1 MSRRL
6 RVVLFSAA
14 LLATVA
20 VLLVGVGGVATRTE
34 YGQERVRGFLS
45 SWLSSK
51 VRGSMYVGRVT
62 GGFLNGV
69 TVDSL
74 EIRDDRGELF
84 VASGPAV
91 VRYDLRDI
99 FDRRTMIRHLDLTN
113 PVVHV
118 RQYHDGSWNFRRI
131 FPGGQPTPIGQRRGF
146 GDFVIVDSAVIANGR
161 VMLSLP
167 WRPPEEASRATHE
180 RLLREVLADTAGGVR
195 QTAYGPTRVYRWDD
209 IHARLGRSR
218 LAHPDSA
225 GRLVNVLQIATVT
238 SSPPFSFSDVRG
250 VVQQRGDS
258 AWFEA
263 PHWRLPGSEGRA
275 RGTIKWGGGRP
286 VRYAITVAA
295 DSGSLADVAWIYPT
309 FPRSGGGRAT
319 VEVRN
324 AAHDESIIEYA
335 ISNMDIS
342 THRSRLTGRMVV
354 DPSGEVLAIRNMA
367 VRAAPLDFELLR
379 VVNGEP
385 FPYDWRGAF
394 TGNVNA
400 SGGRLDRFRVERA
413 DLVFADGH
421 VRGATSAATASGVLD
436 ITDPAFTVFHG
447 LRLDVSRLDLRTP
460 RAVIPD
466 FPQVSGEVSGT
477 VILDSLWLD
486 VRARGTDLVHRDGDG
501 PVSHV
506 TGSGRITLAD
516 PFLRYDLDLF
526 APQLSLTT
534 LGRSYPNL
542 PLRGEFSGPIRV
554 RGEAP
559 RLGLTTALDGPGG
572 RLTFDGVV
580 DTDPPAYG
588 AQGQGAFAAAD
599 LSRLLRR
606 EGAPESRLNG
616 TYEIALSAADIN
628 SAAGSFAVRV
638 DTSSVGDLR
647 LLRSFANG
655 AIGAGI
661 LTLDTAA
668 VALHGALIDAA
679 GSVALTR
686 TGTGTLRMT
695 AAIDSLAAVSELL
708 TRVIDTV
715 PRLSGALRAQGRLR
729 TGEAPGV
736 VADLTGNRLVVGDE
750 RAETLRGSV
759 DVSRGGGRLSGDVSL
774 AADTVTVRGLRFDH
788 VEGSAQLPLEL
799 GAEGVYHATLRRPG
813 GGVTSIAGRL
823 ARDGDTSRVHVDTLF
838 ARVDDERAYRAT
850 SPSTIRLARGFAA
863 LDSLILAPVSG
874 IGSIAVRELLW
885 SPDSVSGLIRSRDAD
900 LGLLNGLV
908 PGVAEAS
915 GPVSIELAL
924 AGSPARPRA
933 RGAFTLRDGRAVV
946 SGARYERLTANI
958 ELNDTWLEVREL
970 SAETPRGGGRRGAA
984 RAHGTVDLSDRNNPV
999 FDLEATANSFRAVN
1013 RRGFATLDIS
1023 TGPALQLEGP
1033 YRAATLRGSVIVDEG
1048 TIHLPERL
1056 DKEIAS
1062 LDDRT
1067 LFELADTSQVE
1078 ARSLLPGAPGE
1089 FVSNLRLDDVNVVLG
1104 EDVWLRSSEANV
1116 ELGGSL
1122 RVTRGLSDAEDR
1134 ARLALVGTLN
1144 ATRGTYV
1151 LNLAVV
1157 QPTFHVERGTV
1168 RFFGTPDINPTLDI
1182 RAIHTVRQPRRTIAR
1197 EDVRI
1202 LAAITGSL
1210 RAPQL
1215 SLSSADS
1222 LNLSQSDLL
1231 SYLVTGEPAFAL
1243 TGTSTEYAEQLLTL
1257 GGRLAGT
1264 LISARIPR
1272 SLFDIVEVRTGA
1284 VRLES
1289 GSSSVSTSYL
1299 NTLYNTRVILGKQLS
1314 DRWYV
1319 GLSTGLC
1326 RANFTE
1332 GLGLRLEYRFNST
1345 YFAQGGI
1352 EPGSGDVACVGTTTA
1367 RTFQQ
1372 TPPQL
1377 GVDLFRSWR
1386 F

>member
-6 RVVLFSAA
+6 RVALFSAA
-14 LLATVA
+14 IVMAVF
-20 VLLVGVGGVATRTE
+20 VLLIAAGGVATQTE
-34 YGQERVRGFLS
+34 FGQERVRGFLS
-45 SWLSSK
+45 AWLSSQ
-51 VRGSMYVGRVT
+51 VRGSMHVGRVS
-62 GGFLNGV
+62 GGFLGGV

-74 EIRDDRGELF
+74 EIRDDEGELF
-84 VASGPAV
+84 VASGRAV
-91 VRYDLRDI
+91 VRYDVRDL
-99 FDRRTMIRHLDLTN
+99 FDRRTMIRHLALTN
-113 PVVHV
+113 PVVHL
-118 RQYHDGSWNFRRI
+118 RKYHDGSWNYRRI
-131 FPGGQPTPIGQRRGF
+131 FPGGQPAPIGHRRGF
-146 GDFVIVDSAVIANGR
+146 GDLIIIDSATIASGH
-161 VMLSLP
+161 VTLSLP
-167 WRPPEEASRATHE
+167 WRPPEGTGTAVGE
-180 RLLREVLADTAGGVR
+180 RLLREALADSGGRVH
-195 QTAYGPTRVYRWDD
+195 QTVHGPMRVYRWDEID
-209 IHARLGRSR
+209 ARIGRSR

-225 GRLVNVLQIATVT
+225 ERLVNVLQLATVT
-238 SSPPFSFSDVRG
+238 NSPPFRFSEAGG
-250 VVQQRGDS
+250 VVHQRGDS
-258 AWFEA
+258 VWFEA
-263 PHWRLPGSEGRA
+263 FRWRLPGSEGLA
-275 RGTIKWGGGRP
+275 DGAISWGGGRP
-286 VRYAITVAA
+286 VRYAISIDAERA
-295 DSGSLADVAWIYPT
+295 SLADIAWIHPT
-309 FPRSGGGRAT
+309 FPRSGGGHAT

-324 AAHDESIIEYA
+324 APHDESIIEYA
-335 ISNMDIS
+335 VSNMDVS
-342 THRSRLTGRMVV
+342 THGSRLTGRMVV
-354 DPSGEVLAIRNMA
+354 DPSGDLLAIRNLS

-385 FPYDWRGAF
+385 FPYDWRGTF
-394 TGNVNA
+394 TGTVAA
-400 SGGRLDRFRVERA
+400 SGGRVDRFRVERA
-413 DLVFADGH
+413 DLAFADGH
-421 VRGATSAATASGVLD
+421 VRGATSVATASGVLD
-436 ITDPAFTVFHG
+436 ISDPALTVFHG

-466 FPQVSGEVSGT
+466 FPQVSGEVFGT
-477 VILDSLWLD
+477 VVLDSLWLD
-486 VRARGTDLVHRDGDG
+486 VRARSASLMHRDGDG

-516 PFLRYDLDLF
+516 PYLRYDLDLF

-542 PLRGEFSGPIRV
+542 PLRGEFTGPIRV

-559 RLGLTTALDGPGG
+559 QLSLATVLDGAGG
-572 RLTFDGVV
+572 RLSFDGVV
-580 DTDPPAYG
+580 DTDPPTYG
-588 AQGQGAFAAAD
+588 VQGSGTFSGADLSQLLRREDGPESRLSGTYEIELSAAD
-599 LSRLLRR
+599 LS
-606 EGAPESRLNG
+606 
-616 TYEIALSAADIN
+616 
-628 SAAGSFAVRV
+628 SAAGNFAVRV
-638 DTSSVGDLR
+638 DSSSFGELR
-647 LLRSFANG
+647 LLPSFAS
-655 AIGAGI
+655 
-661 LTLDTAA
+661 
-668 VALHGALIDAA
+668 GALGDEVFRFDSSALSLPGAMIRAD
-679 GSVALTR
+679 GSLALTR
-686 TGTGTLRMT
+686 SGSGVLRVS
-695 AAIDSLAAVSELL
+695 AVIDSLPAVAALL
-708 TRVIDTV
+708 DRIVDSV
-715 PRLSGALRAQGRLR
+715 PRLSGELRAEGELR
-729 TGEAPGV
+729 TGQTPGV
-736 VADLTGNRLVVGDE
+736 VAKVTGRRLVVGDQ
-750 RAETLRGSV
+750 RAQSLRGSV
-759 DVSRGGGRLSGDVSL
+759 DITRGGGRLSGAISL
-774 AADTVTVRGLRFDH
+774 TADTIAVRGVRFDH
-788 VEGSAQLPLEL
+788 AEGAAQLPLEL
-799 GAEGVYHATLRRPG
+799 GAEGVYYAALHRPG
-813 GGVTSIAGRL
+813 GGVTNVTGRL
-823 ARDGDTSRVHVDTLF
+823 ARDGDTSRVYVDTLF
-838 ARVDDERAYRAT
+838 ARVDAERAYRAT
-850 SPSTIRLARGFAA
+850 SPSTIRLARGFVA

-874 IGSIAVRELLW
+874 TGSLAVRDLLW
-885 SPDSVSGLIRSRDAD
+885 SPDSVSGVIRSRDAD

-915 GPVSIELAL
+915 GPLRLELAL
-924 AGSPARPRA
+924 GGTPAQPRA
-933 RGAFTLRDGRAVV
+933 LGAFTLDNGKAIV
-946 SGARYERLTANI
+946 SGARYERVTANI
-958 ELNDTWLEVREL
+958 ELNDTWLHIREL
-970 SAETPRGGGRRGAA
+970 SAETPRGGGRRGSA
-984 RAHGTVDLSDRNNPV
+984 RAQGTIDLTDRDNPV
-999 FDLEATANSFRAVN
+999 FDLEATARSFRAVN

-1023 TGPALQLEGP
+1023 TGPALQLVGP

-1048 TIHLPERL
+1048 TVHLPERL

-1062 LDDRT
+1062 LDDEA
-1067 LFELADTSQVE
+1067 LYELADTSQVVS
-1078 ARSLLPGAPGE
+1078 RSLLPGAPGE

-1116 ELGGSL
+1116 ELGGAL
-1122 RVTRGLSDAEDR
+1122 RVTRGLSNGDDGD
-1134 ARLALVGTLN
+1134 RLALVGTLN

-1202 LAAITGSL
+1202 LAAITGNL

-1215 SLSSADS
+1215 SLSSADG

-1272 SLFDIVEVRTGA
+1272 SLFDIVEVQPGA

-1289 GSSSVSTSYL
+1289 GASSVSASYL

-1332 GLGLRLEYRFNST
+1332 GLGLHLEYRFNST

-1352 EPGSGDVACVGTTTA
+1352 EPGSGDLACVGTTTA

-1377 GVDLFRSWR
+1377 GLDLFRSWR

>member
-14 LLATVA
+14 LLAGVL
-20 VLLVGVGGVATRTE
+20 VLLVAVGGVATRTE

-51 VRGSMYVGRVT
+51 VRGSMYVGRVR

-84 VASGPAV
+84 VASGRAV
-91 VRYDLRDI
+91 VLYDLRDL
-99 FDRRTMIRHLDLTN
+99 FDRRTMIRHLELTN
-113 PVVHV
+113 AVVHV

-131 FPGGQPTPIGQRRGF
+131 FPGGQPAPIGQRRGF

-161 VMLSLP
+161 AMLSLP
-167 WRPPEEASRATHE
+167 WRPPEEATRETHA
-180 RLLREVLADTAGGVR
+180 RLLREALADTARRVW
-195 QTAYGPTRVYRWDD
+195 QTAYGPTRVYRWDE
-209 IHARLGRSR
+209 INARLGRSR

-225 GRLVNVLQIATVT
+225 GRFINVLQIATVT
-238 SSPPFSFSDVRG
+238 SSPPFRFSDARG
-250 VVQQRGDS
+250 VIQQQGDS
-258 AWFEA
+258 VWFEA

-275 RGTIKWGGGRP
+275 RGTIRWGGGRP
-286 VRYAITVAA
+286 VRYAIRVDAET
-295 DSGSLADVAWIYPT
+295 GSLADVAWIYPT
-309 FPRSGGGRAT
+309 FPRSGGGRAM

-335 ISNMDIS
+335 ISNMDIR
-342 THRSRLTGRMVV
+342 THGSRLTGRMIV
-354 DPSGEVLAIRNMA
+354 DPSGEILAIRNLAM
-367 VRAAPLDFELLR
+367 RASPLDFALLR

-385 FPYDWRGAF
+385 FPYDWRGTF
-394 TGNVNA
+394 TGTVNA
-400 SGGRLDRFRVERA
+400 SGGRLDRFRVEHS

-421 VRGATSAATASGVLD
+421 VRGASSAATASGVLD
-436 ITDPAFTVFHG
+436 ITDPGFTVFHG
-447 LRLDVSRLDLRTP
+447 LRLNVSRLDLRTP

-477 VILDSLWLD
+477 VTLDSLWLD
-486 VRARGTDLVHRDGDG
+486 VRARNANLVHRDGDG
-501 PVSHV
+501 PVTHV
-506 TGSGRITLAD
+506 TGSGRITLSD
-516 PFLRYDLDLF
+516 PFLRYDLELF

-534 LGRSYPNL
+534 LGRSYPDL

-554 RGEAP
+554 QGEAP
-559 RLGLTTALDGPGG
+559 RLGLTTTLDGPGG
-572 RLTFDGVV
+572 RVSFDGLV
-580 DTDPPAYG
+580 DTDPPSYG
-588 AQGQGAFAAAD
+588 AEGEGTFAGAD

-606 EGAPESRLNG
+606 EGAPGSRLNG
-616 TYEIALSAADIN
+616 TYRIAFSAADIN
-628 SAAGSFAVRV
+628 SAAGSFTVRV
-638 DTSSVGDLR
+638 DTSSLGELR
-647 LLRSFANG
+647 LLPSFANG
-655 AIGAGI
+655 TIAQGMLA
-661 LTLDTAA
+661 LDTAA
-668 VALHGALIDAA
+668 LMLPGAAIDAA
-679 GSVALTR
+679 GTFALTR
-686 TGTGTLRMT
+686 SGSATMRIT
-695 AAIDSLAAVSELL
+695 AAIDSLAAVTGLL
-708 TRVIDTV
+708 ARFVDTV
-715 PRLSGALRAQGRLR
+715 PQLGGALRAQGQLR
-729 TGEAPGV
+729 TGEVPGFV
-736 VADLTGNRLVVGDE
+736 GQLTGSGLLVGDQK
-750 RAETLRGSV
+750 AQTLRGSV
-759 DVSRGGGRLSGDVSL
+759 DVTRGGGRLSGSVSL

-788 VEGSAQLPLEL
+788 VEGAAELPLEL
-799 GAEGVYHATLRRPG
+799 GAEGVYHAALRRPG
-813 GGVTSIAGRL
+813 GGTTSIAGRL

-838 ARVDDERAYRAT
+838 ARVDAERSYRAT
-850 SPSTIRLARGFAA
+850 SPSTIRLARGFVAM
-863 LDSLILAPVSG
+863 DSLILAPVSG
-874 IGSIAVRELLW
+874 TGSIAVRDLLW
-885 SPDSVSGLIRSRDAD
+885 STDSVSGVIRSRDAD

-908 PGVAEAS
+908 PGVTEAS
-915 GPVSIELAL
+915 GPLSIELSL
-924 AGSPARPRA
+924 AGNPAQPRA
-933 RGAFTLRDGRAVV
+933 QGAFTLGNGAAVV
-946 SGARYERLTANI
+946 SGARYERITANI
-958 ELNDTWLEVREL
+958 ELNDTWLQVREL

-984 RAHGTVDLSDRNNPV
+984 RARGTVDLSDRDNPV
-999 FDLEATANSFRAVN
+999 FDLEATANNFRAVN

-1023 TGPALQLEGP
+1023 TGPALQLKGP

-1062 LDDRT
+1062 LDDQA

-1078 ARSLLPGAPGE
+1078 SRSLLPGAPGD

-1122 RVTRGLSDAEDR
+1122 RVTRGLTDGEDR

-1182 RAIHTVRQPRRTIAR
+1182 RAIHTVRQPRRTIVR

-1215 SLSSADS
+1215 SLSSADN

-1289 GSSSVSTSYL
+1289 GSSSVSASYL

-1332 GLGLRLEYRFNST
+1332 GLGLHLEYRFNAT

-1377 GVDLFRSWR
+1377 GLDIFRSWR

>member
-6 RVVLFSAA
+6 RLVLFSAA
-14 LLATVA
+14 VLMAVL
-20 VLLVGVGGVATRTE
+20 VLLVAAGGVATQTDF
-34 YGQERVRGFLS
+34 GQERVRRFVS
-45 SWLSSK
+45 SWLNSR
-51 VRGSMYVGRVT
+51 VTGSMYVGRVS
-62 GGFLNGV
+62 GGFLGGV
-69 TVDSL
+69 TVDSV

-84 VASGPAV
+84 VASGRTV
-91 VRYDLRDI
+91 VRFDLRDL
-99 FDRRTMIRHLDLTN
+99 FDRRTMIRHLVLSN
-113 PVVHV
+113 PIVQI

-131 FPGGQPTPIGQRRGF
+131 FPGGQPAPIGQRRGF
-146 GDFVIVDSAVIANGR
+146 GDFVIIDSATIAGGR
-161 VMLSLP
+161 VLLSLP
-167 WRPPEEASRATHE
+167 WRPPDGLTAAAGE
-180 RLLREVLADTAGGVR
+180 RLLQEALADTAGR
-195 QTAYGPTRVYRWDD
+195 IKRTAHGPMRVYRWDQID
-209 IHARLGRSR
+209 ARIGRSR

-225 GRLVNVLQIATVT
+225 GRLVNVLQLATVT
-238 SSPPFSFSDVRG
+238 SSPPFRFSDASG
-250 VVQQRGDS
+250 VVHQRGDS
-258 AWFEA
+258 VWFEA
-263 PHWRLPGSEGRA
+263 PQWRLPGSEGSA
-275 RGTIKWGGGRP
+275 RGTIRWGGGRP
-286 VRYAITVAA
+286 VRYAIRIDAERA
-295 DSGSLADVAWIYPT
+295 SLADVEWIYPT
-309 FPRSGGGRAT
+309 FPRTGGGRAT
-319 VEVRN
+319 VDVRN

-335 ISNMDIS
+335 VSNMDVT
-342 THRSRLTGRMVV
+342 THGSRLTGRMVV
-354 DPSGEVLAIRNMA
+354 DPSDDIVAIRNLS

-379 VVNGEP
+379 AVNGEA
-385 FPYDWRGAF
+385 FPYDWRGTF
-394 TGNVNA
+394 TGTVAA
-400 SGGRLDRFRVERA
+400 SGGRVDRFRVERA

-436 ITDPAFTVFHG
+436 ISEPALTVFHG
-447 LRLDVSRLDLRTP
+447 LRLNVSRLDLRTP
-460 RAVIPD
+460 RAVIAD
-466 FPQVSGEVSGT
+466 FPQLSGEVSGT

-486 VRARGTDLVHRDGDG
+486 VRARGADLVHRDGDG

-516 PFLRYDLDLF
+516 PYLRYDLDLF

-542 PLRGEFSGPIRV
+542 PLHGEFAGPIRV

-559 RLGLTTALDGPGG
+559 QLSLAATLEGPGG
-572 RLTFDGVV
+572 RLIFDGVV
-580 DTDPPAYG
+580 DTDPPSYG
-588 AQGQGAFAAAD
+588 AHGSGAFSGAD

-606 EGAPESRLNG
+606 EAPESRLNG
-616 TYEIALSAADIN
+616 TYEIVMSAADMN
-628 SAAGSFAVRV
+628 SAAGSFAVRL
-638 DTSSVGDLR
+638 DSSSIGQLR
-647 LLRSFANG
+647 LLPSFATGDLAEGLLSIDSSALALPG
-655 AIGAGI
+655 AR
-661 LTLDTAA
+661 
-668 VALHGALIDAA
+668 IDAG
-679 GSVALTR
+679 GSIALTR
-686 TGTGTLRMT
+686 TASASLRIG
-695 AAIDSLAAVSELL
+695 AAIDSLPAVAELL
-708 TRVIDTV
+708 ARVMDTV
-715 PRLSGALRAQGRLR
+715 PQLSGELRAEGELR
-729 TGEAPGV
+729 TGQAPGV
-736 VADLTGNRLVVGDE
+736 VANVTGRQLVVGDQ
-750 RAETLRGSV
+750 RAQSLRGAV
-759 DVSRGGGRLSGDVSL
+759 DVTRGGGRLSGAISL
-774 AADTVTVRGLRFDH
+774 AADTIVVRGVRFDH
-788 VEGSAQLPLEL
+788 AEGAAQLPLQL
-799 GAEGVYHATLRRPG
+799 GAEGRYHAALRMPG
-813 GGVTSIAGRL
+813 GGVTNVAGRL

-838 ARVDDERAYRAT
+838 ARVDADRAYRAT
-850 SPSTIRLARGFAA
+850 SPSTIRLARGFVAM
-863 LDSLILAPVSG
+863 DSLILAPVSG
-874 IGSIAVRELLW
+874 TGSLAVRDLLW
-885 SPDSVSGLIRSRDAD
+885 SPDSVSGVIRSRDAD

-908 PGVAEAS
+908 PGITEAS
-915 GPVSIELAL
+915 GPLRIELAL
-924 AGSPARPRA
+924 AGTPAQPRA
-933 RGAFTLRDGRAVV
+933 RGAFTLDNGRAVV
-946 SGARYERLTANI
+946 SGARYERVTANV

-970 SAETPRGGGRRGAA
+970 SAETPRGGGRRGSA
-984 RAHGTVDLSDRNNPV
+984 RAHGTVDLSDRDNPV
-999 FDLEATANSFRAVN
+999 FDLEATARSFRAVN

-1023 TGPALQLEGP
+1023 TGPALRLVGP
-1033 YRAATLRGSVIVDEG
+1033 YRAAILSGSVIVDEG
-1048 TIHLPERL
+1048 TVHLPERL

-1062 LDDRT
+1062 LDDET
-1067 LFELADTSQVE
+1067 LYELADTSQVE

-1089 FVSNLRLDDVNVVLG
+1089 FVSNLRLDDVNIVLG

-1122 RVTRGLSDAEDR
+1122 RVTRGLADVEDD

-1182 RAIHTVRQPRRTIAR
+1182 RAIHTVRQPRRAIAR

-1202 LAAITGSL
+1202 LAAITGNL

-1215 SLSSADS
+1215 SLSSADG

-1272 SLFDIVEVRTGA
+1272 SLFDIVEVQPGA
-1284 VRLES
+1284 VRLEAGAS
-1289 GSSSVSTSYL
+1289 NVSSSYL

-1326 RANFTE
+1326 RANFSE
-1332 GLGLRLEYRFNST
+1332 GLGLHLEYRFNST

-1377 GVDLFRSWR
+1377 GLDLFRSWR

>member
-14 LLATVA
+14 ILAA
-20 VLLVGVGGVATRTE
+20 VLVLVLAAGGVATRTE

-51 VRGSMYVGRVT
+51 VNGSMYVGRVS
-62 GGFLNGV
+62 GGLLGGI
-69 TVDSL
+69 TVDSV

-84 VASGPAV
+84 VASGRAV
-91 VRYDLRDI
+91 VRYDVRDI
-99 FDRRTMIRHLDLTN
+99 FDRRTMIRHLALTN
-113 PVVHV
+113 PVVHI

-131 FPGGQPTPIGQRRGF
+131 FPGGQPAPIGGRRGF
-146 GDFVIVDSAVIANGR
+146 GDFVIVDSATIAGGR

-167 WRPPEEASRATHE
+167 WRPPEHATTAAGE
-180 RLLREVLADTAGGVR
+180 RLLRDALAGTGNRVR
-195 QTAYGPTRVYRWDD
+195 QTVHGPTRVYRWDEID
-209 IHARLGRSR
+209 ARIGRSR

-225 GRLVNVLQIATVT
+225 GRLVNVLQLATVT
-238 SSPPFSFSDVRG
+238 SSPPFRFSDASG
-250 VVQQRGDS
+250 VVHQRGDS
-258 AWFEA
+258 VWFEA
-263 PHWRLPGSEGRA
+263 QRWRLPGSDGSA
-275 RGTIKWGGGRP
+275 RGTIRWGGGRP
-286 VRYAITVAA
+286 VRYAIRIDAERA
-295 DSGSLADVAWIYPT
+295 SLADVAWIYPT

-319 VEVRN
+319 VDVRN
-324 AAHDESIIEYA
+324 AAHDESVIEYA
-335 ISNMDIS
+335 VSNMDVT
-342 THRSRLTGRMVV
+342 THGSRLTGRMVV
-354 DPSGEVLAIRNMA
+354 DPSDDLVAIRNLA

-385 FPYDWRGAF
+385 FPYDWRGTF
-394 TGNVNA
+394 TGTVAA
-400 SGGRLDRFRVERA
+400 SGGRVDRFRVERA
-413 DLVFADGH
+413 DLIFADGH
-421 VRGATSAATASGVLD
+421 VRGATSVATASGTLD
-436 ITDPAFTVFHG
+436 ISDPALTVFHG
-447 LRLDVSRLDLRTP
+447 LRLNVSRLDLRTP

-466 FPQVSGEVSGT
+466 FPQVAGEVSGT
-477 VILDSLWLD
+477 VVLDSLWLD
-486 VRARGTDLVHRDGDG
+486 VRARNANLVHRDGDG

-516 PFLRYDLDLF
+516 PYLRYDLDLF

-542 PLRGEFSGPIRV
+542 PLRGEFAGPIRV

-559 RLGLTTALDGPGG
+559 QLSLATALDGPGG
-572 RLTFDGVV
+572 RLAFDGVV
-580 DTDPPAYG
+580 DTDPPTYG
-588 AQGQGAFAAAD
+588 ARGSGSFSGAD
-599 LSRLLRR
+599 LSRLLR
-606 EGAPESRLNG
+606 GDGPESRLNG
-616 TYEIALSAADIN
+616 TYEIALSASDMS

-638 DTSSVGDLR
+638 DSSSIGELRLFPSFATGALDAGLLSIESSVLA
-647 LLRSFANG
+647 LPG
-655 AIGAGI
+655 AR
-661 LTLDTAA
+661 
-668 VALHGALIDAA
+668 IDAD

-686 TGTGTLRMT
+686 TGSGNLRVG
-695 AAIDSLAAVSELL
+695 AVIDSLPAVAALL
-708 TRVIDTV
+708 ARVVDTV
-715 PRLSGALRAQGRLR
+715 PRLSGALRAEGELR
-729 TGEAPGV
+729 TGEAPGI
-736 VADLTGNRLVVGDE
+736 VANVTGRRLVVGDQ
-750 RAETLRGSV
+750 RAQSLRGAV
-759 DVSRGGGRLSGDVSL
+759 DLTRGGGRLSGAISL
-774 AADTVTVRGLRFDH
+774 TADTIAVRGVQFDH
-788 VEGSAQLPLEL
+788 AEGAAQLPLEL
-799 GAEGVYHATLRRPG
+799 GAEGVYHAALHRPG
-813 GGVTSIAGRL
+813 GGVTNVAGRL

-838 ARVDDERAYRAT
+838 ARVDAERAYRAT
-850 SPSTIRLARGFAA
+850 SPSTIRLARGFVA
-863 LDSLILAPVSG
+863 LDSLILAPVRG
-874 IGSIAVRELLW
+874 TGSLAVRDLLW
-885 SPDSVSGLIRSRDAD
+885 SPDSVSGVIRSRDAD

-908 PGVAEAS
+908 PGIAEAS
-915 GPVSIELAL
+915 GPLRIELDL
-924 AGSPARPRA
+924 AGTPAQPRA
-933 RGAFTLRDGRAVV
+933 SGAFALDNGRAIV

-970 SAETPRGGGRRGAA
+970 SAETPRGGGRRGSASA
-984 RAHGTVDLSDRNNPV
+984 RGTIDLSDRDHPV
-999 FDLEATANSFRAVN
+999 FNLEATARNFRAVN

-1023 TGPALQLEGP
+1023 TGPALQLVGP
-1033 YRAATLRGSVIVDEG
+1033 YRGATLSGSVIVDEG
-1048 TIHLPERL
+1048 TVHLPERL

-1062 LDDRT
+1062 LDDET
-1067 LFELADTSQVE
+1067 LYELADTSQVG

-1089 FVSNLRLDDVNVVLG
+1089 FVANLRLDDVNIVLG

-1122 RVTRGLSDAEDR
+1122 RVTRGLSDTDSD

-1168 RFFGTPDINPTLDI
+1168 RFFGTPDINPALDI
-1182 RAIHTVRQPRRTIAR
+1182 RAIHTVRQPRRTIGR

-1202 LAAITGSL
+1202 LAAITGNL

-1215 SLSSADS
+1215 SLSSADG

-1289 GSSSVSTSYL
+1289 GASGVSTSYL

-1326 RANFTE
+1326 RANFSE
-1332 GLGLRLEYRFNST
+1332 GLGLHLEYRFNST

-1377 GVDLFRSWR
+1377 GLDLFRSWR